1 MLHILLADDTGRG
14 ATRALVNVLLIA
26 AGVAFV
32 VWVLTVAGYDPIGWV
47 EDTVLGL
54 TS

>member
-1 MLHILLADDTGRG
+1 MLHILLTDDTGRG

-47 EDTVLGL
+47 EDAVLDL
-54 TS
+54 AP